1 MHTSRRGFLKLLGAA
16 VGVGVVNPS
25 ALITPQASVQRYWDM
40 GAAYQIRQRA
50 KLMNFGLRAGFYGD
64 YSNIELGVVLHR
76 ECFEQLMGR
85 THRPDLIIS
94 DEAHHLSRGVME
106 EIRKLREL
114 YGSGQY
120 QIETLPPNVWPTP
133 AALQHYSPAANALFQ
148 NQHADRASVTGRTL
162 IKAEHTSRAAESDLT
177 FAVPDPRR
185 FVQKLCE
192 RNFNFNSNENPAKH
206 RYEF

>member
-1 MHTSRRGFLKLLGAA
+1 MHTSRRGFLKLLGAT
-16 VGVGVVNPS
+16 VSVGVVNPS
-25 ALITPQASVQRYWDM
+25 ALITPPVQRYWDM
-40 GAAYQIRQRA
+40 GAAHQIRQRA
-50 KLMNFGLRAGFYGD
+50 KLMRFGLSAGFYGD
-64 YSNIELGVVLHR
+64 YSNIELGVVALHR

-94 DEAHHLSRGVME
+94 DEAHRLSRGVME

-177 FAVPDPRR
+177 FDVPDPRELAR
-185 FVQKLCE
+185 LFKDAAK
-192 RNFNFNSNENPAKH
+192 NPAGF